1 MGSPL
6 VTPWVWLMWAQCV
19 IQLGAVLLWKMMGSS
34 QPSLLLMNWVRKLW
48 GSVAPELDV
57 RGAEDTL
64 MI

>member
-1 MGSPL
+1 
-6 VTPWVWLMWAQCV
+6 
-19 IQLGAVLLWKMMGSS
+19 MMGSS

>member
-1 MGSPL
+1 
-6 VTPWVWLMWAQCV
+6 MWAQCV